1 MTQFH
6 RALKE
11 LDIELIYAHSPQAK
25 GRVERQNRMLQ
36 DRLVKE
42 MIARGITTIEAA
54 NKFAKE
60 YLKELNEKF
69 SKKPKSTVDAHRSS
83 NGYDLERI
91 LAIHETRT
99 VLTDHTFQ
107 YNNCFFV
114 IQNISEPRRLRG
126 MKVEIVVYP
135 NGAMRVFLQNREV
148 EVKLLQECEVPIECT
163 RKEVVWRANRRGHR
177 SPPSTHPWKR
187 TRVHL

>member
-1 MTQFH
+1 MGETWNMNKKEIDRYEIIQRVINKQITQIK
-6 RALKE
+6 AAELLK
-11 LDIELIYAHSPQAK
+11 ISPRRLRKLQR
-25 GRVERQNRMLQ
+25 RVE
-36 DRLVKE
+36 
-42 MIARGITTIEAA
+42 T
-54 NKFAKE
+54 
-60 YLKELNEKF
+60 
-69 SKKPKSTVDAHRSS
+69 

>member
-1 MTQFH
+1 MIETH
-6 RALKE
+6 LWIPKE
-11 LDIELIYAHSPQAK
+11 SRKATHLSRPRRECF
-25 GRVERQNRMLQ
+25 GE
-36 DRLVKE
+36 
-42 MIARGITTIEAA
+42 
-54 NKFAKE
+54 
-60 YLKELNEKF
+60 ELNEKF